1 MFAKITANRTMSQ
14 RRTRSAVLSLA
25 LSVLMIV
32 SVIPFEFA
40 YAATESVSEGTSTST
55 VSSAQLNGTPSSDSS
70 SLESVSNQVIVRYKD
85 GSVTTEKPTATEKRA
100 AKNANVASTFGE
112 TMSASSAAEGKK
124 AENTVGQQAEIL
136 EESLSD
142 NYEIQD
148 TVTFDATSKKE
159 DETVVSVVSSDKYST
174 DKLVEK
180 LEENSD
186 VELVEPNYIVQALS
200 DDETTESSESS
211 WNDEYLN
218 SAWQLN
224 TINAS
229 DGWNAYSKSDT
240 KSEDDVVAVVLDTG
254 VDYTHED
261 IKDNMWTK
269 PDNFSIQESGEHGIN
284 LVEGDDTTT
293 ENLQDPMDKNGHG
306 THCAGIIAAQAN
318 NGTGSAGVVGSTG
331 SESTPKVKV
340 LAIRVLNENGSGLTS
355 WILKGFYY
363 VNQYKKAGVNIK
375 VVNCSLGSSED
386 TSIYDSVIDDLGKA
400 GVLVAVAAGNSH
412 DDNDSVSMAPANTA
426 SDYAITVASAD
437 EDGSLSSYSCYGKR
451 NVDILAPG
459 SNILSTVSS
468 YSYLPWRY
476 TASKLRSTTS
486 YYNEFDENTTI
497 SGNTITGSS
506 GSDPDGTSISGVNQ
520 FQSGKLVTKL
530 TSGSNAKT
538 TLSLNTSDSA
548 KLTAAQQTSTL
559 QLKITNAKKGD
570 QFVLYFP
577 YDKSDKETED
587 NTYGSVLHNIT
598 CEGSMQGKYVYGDIG
613 VKLASTE
620 SSDSTESSEND
631 ESTASD
637 SDAEVDASTT
647 ESSEAESNQA
657 DSKEAASS
665 QTESNAT
672 ASTDSKSVTTT
683 KETASA
689 ESSDSQSTTFE
700 SIQVSDAYGNDNDD
714 NWRTTSALYKSIWR
728 GSQISDGM
736 MTKSEENKSG
746 YEYGLGIV
754 FTAKASGN
762 VTINLG
768 SIGVS
773 KSVTG
778 TDSSDTLKDTSSFGK
793 YDLYSGTSMATPVV
807 AGSIALI
814 AAMNPDADAKQLK
827 ALLYQATSE
836 DTSEAD
842 KVSTSGE
849 VDFSQYSSSE
859 TTEMSKPAIAE
870 ASVDASA
877 DTVTLEGT
885 GLQGDSLSLTAMN
898 RTTKKTQT
906 ISSDDM
912 TTSSDGSTLTI
923 QNASSYDLIG
933 RDITFTIKNGEKSGT
948 GSFYLVKGESTYT
961 QEYRLSSD
969 AVDEDSDSASASKSD
984 KENSSKSKTMVI
996 VDGDGDAEYSVD
1008 TNEIKWIS
1016 NDRKILGQD
1025 SASGE
1030 IYSVDKDGLHH
1041 IGPVST
1047 IEDIVLQYAE
1057 KQAESKD
1064 KSVASKWALGED
1076 ENYYVSAVSN
1086 ATYYNGMVY
1095 ELIGCDVG
1103 EARTAYVLVGMS
1115 VTSSS
1120 PSWKIYSYTM
1130 GDYANLTYE
1139 QETKIGTTLG
1149 NIDGKLYAIG
1159 GVDFLKSVVK
1169 TDENDDATDGTIYG
1183 TKTVYSCTPSSGA
1196 TWKQEAELPFA
1207 AYGGTALQF
1216 KNKLYYVLGR
1226 KGTDTDRDIN
1236 YDILEFDG
1244 SKWSTVGTLP
1254 SIVNTSADTIG
1265 WGDEIISA
1273 AVGIDNQGIVFG
1285 GASTDGYGDTYRFN
1299 VQNQKIEPIYYT
1311 AWGTAQTHKATGLSV
1326 GSKFYMLKI
1335 DESIN
1340 PEDEEEYDYILN
1352 VSSMKIDSPY
1362 VTIGYKK
1369 SGKGSGNVYGT
1380 GTFLNGGK
1388 ATITITPN
1396 SGSYI
1401 YSYSVSG
1408 YGISKSYAKPT
1419 STSKSSQ
1426 KVTLTLTKGAT
1437 VNVSFGKT
1445 CTKVTI
1451 NKKSLKLKRKK
1462 KYKLKATTNGT
1473 NTKVSWKVSNKKY
1486 ASVTSSGK
1494 VTIKKKAKK
1503 GKTVTVTA
1511 TSKENSKLKAKCKI
1525 KIK

>member
-1 MFAKITANRTMSQ
+1 MFAKITANRTTGQ

-40 YAATESVSEGTSTST
+40 YAATESASEGTSPST
-55 VSSAQLNGTPSSDSS
+55 VSSAQLNGTPSSDNS

-200 DDETTESSESS
+200 EDETTESSERSDSTSSTAKSTSVASDTSDSASSSSNKSASTSSS

-375 VVNCSLGSSED
+375 VVNCSLGGSED

-468 YSYLPWRY
+468 SSYLPWRY
-476 TASKLRSTTS
+476 TASKLKSTTS

-497 SGNTITGSS
+497 SGNTITASS

-520 FQSGKLVTKL
+520 FQTGKLVTKL

-587 NTYGSVLHNIT
+587 NTYGSVLHNIS

-613 VKLASTE
+613 VKLASE
-620 SSDSTESSEND
+620 
-631 ESTASD
+631 
-637 SDAEVDASTT
+637 
-647 ESSEAESNQA
+647 
-657 DSKEAASS
+657 
-665 QTESNAT
+665 
-672 ASTDSKSVTTT
+672 
-683 KETASA
+683 

-700 SIQVSDAYGNDNDD
+700 SIQVSDAYGNDNDN

-859 TTEMSKPAIAE
+859 TTETSKPAIAE
-870 ASVDASA
+870 ASVDVSA
-877 DTVTLEGT
+877 DTVTMEGT

-898 RTTKKTQT
+898 RTTKKAQT

-984 KENSSKSKTMVI
+984 KENNSKSKTMVI

-1103 EARTAYVLVGMS
+1103 EARTAYFLVGMS

-1244 SKWSTVGTLP
+1244 NKWSTVGTLP

-1340 PEDEEEYDYILN
+1340 PEDEEEYDYVLN

-1369 SGKGSGNVYGT
+1369 SGKGSGNIYGT
-1380 GTFLNGGK
+1380 GTFLSGGK

-1437 VNVSFGKT
+1437 MNVSFGKT